1 MGYEQRKKL
10 YHKFEKLR
18 NRPLIVYVTSIRP
31 NASAQMA
38 ADAITSIIE
47 QVRKIPDE
55 QKNLDFMII
64 SNGGD
69 PITALRIVSILRER
83 FTHIAVLIPYI
94 AYSAAT
100 ILALGADEI
109 IMHPFSNLGPV
120 DPQLNV
126 QKDNGMGQTGNIA
139 FSSEDLRNYI
149 EFVKNDVG
157 IKDQAFLVEALKALG
172 SEIGVLPIGSAKRSQ
187 QLSLALS
194 SKMLE
199 THINDKTQAMHIAQ
213 TLNSSYYHHGYAV
226 GRSEAKEL
234 GLNIVKPE
242 KELEELM
249 WALWEDFRGEM
260 KCDKA
265 FDLMSELLGNSQ
277 IAAQITNVPVLNL
290 PADLPQEIRGQLYND
305 VMQRIQIEIRTS
317 IDIIQLM
324 ATVESSRECYQFY
337 NKFNTIYW
345 RNPDMSIGYNATVYN
360 SGWEKES
367 IGENQSQGQA
377 LMEVAAT
384 TRGER

>member
-1 MGYEQRKKL
+1 MSLLNEMCM
-10 YHKFEKLR
+10 
-18 NRPLIVYVTSIRP
+18 
-31 NASAQMA
+31 AS
-38 ADAITSIIE
+38 
-47 QVRKIPDE
+47 
-55 QKNLDFMII
+55 
-64 SNGGD
+64 
-69 PITALRIVSILRER
+69 
-83 FTHIAVLIPYI
+83 
-94 AYSAAT
+94 SAARV
-100 ILALGADEI
+100 LG
-109 IMHPFSNLGPV
+109 
-120 DPQLNV
+120 
-126 QKDNGMGQTGNIA
+126 
-139 FSSEDLRNYI
+139 
-149 EFVKNDVG
+149 
-157 IKDQAFLVEALKALG
+157 
-172 SEIGVLPIGSAKRSQ
+172 
-187 QLSLALS
+187 
-194 SKMLE
+194 
-199 THINDKTQAMHIAQ
+199 
-213 TLNSSYYHHGYAV
+213 NS
-226 GRSEAKEL
+226 
-234 GLNIVKPE
+234 
-242 KELEELM
+242 
-249 WALWEDFRGEM
+249 
-260 KCDKA
+260 DKA